1 MGIFLWDTR
10 EGLNVG
16 WRKGRK
22 KIRKKF
28 GSEDYFEG
36 IGSNSGNCLAKK
48 LNKSIKKILL
58 YRNLLYLRIVKQLK
72 KNKMKNLFIY
82 FGLLGMTTFGMW
94 MSLTWDIPVD
104 NQIGVFFLSC
114 MCLGLFFMVLFE
126 DIKNYFKSKKL
137 KPQRF

>member
-1 MGIFLWDTR
+1 
-10 EGLNVG
+10 
-16 WRKGRK
+16 
-22 KIRKKF
+22 
-28 GSEDYFEG
+28 
-36 IGSNSGNCLAKK
+36 
-48 LNKSIKKILL
+48 
-58 YRNLLYLRIVKQLK
+58 
-72 KNKMKNLFIY
+72 MKNLFIY
-82 FGLLGMTTFGMW
+82 FGLLGMTTLGMW